1 MRIEKRLEILEERVK
16 KNPKLI
22 HTAGGISQKSL
33 QEAEKRLG
41 GPLPLSYCWFL
52 RLYGEGLWGGW
63 EIFGLREDEWG
74 NLLEGQSVPDMLW
87 TALYMRERYQLPREY
102 IPVAGDGMETYYFI
116 KTIPE
121 GRREDGA
128 MVALRLTEEGEFV
141 ETESLEITFGDFLE
155 ECLEVEEI

>member
-1 MRIEKRLEILEERVK
+1 M
-16 KNPKLI
+16 
-22 HTAGGISQKSL
+22 
-33 QEAEKRLG
+33 
-41 GPLPLSYCWFL
+41 
-52 RLYGEGLWGGW
+52 
-63 EIFGLREDEWG
+63 
-74 NLLEGQSVPDMLW
+74 
-87 TALYMRERYQLPREY
+87 
-102 IPVAGDGMETYYFI
+102 AGDGMGTYYFI